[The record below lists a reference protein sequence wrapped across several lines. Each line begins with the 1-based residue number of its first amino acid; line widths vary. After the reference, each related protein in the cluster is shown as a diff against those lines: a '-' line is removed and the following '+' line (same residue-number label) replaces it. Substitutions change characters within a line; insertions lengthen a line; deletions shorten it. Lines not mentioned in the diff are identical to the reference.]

1 MSKATERMRG
11 MLMEATS
18 RVATTERLFTYY
30 IMNMLPPDNVELT
43 NEVQE
48 WLSVLPAYDSSVS
61 QSYLFPYLET
71 SKRQVVTNL
80 RF

>member
-1 MSKATERMRG
+1 MRG

-61 QSYLFPYLET
+61 GESQN
-71 SKRQVVTNL
+71 VH
-80 RF
+80 